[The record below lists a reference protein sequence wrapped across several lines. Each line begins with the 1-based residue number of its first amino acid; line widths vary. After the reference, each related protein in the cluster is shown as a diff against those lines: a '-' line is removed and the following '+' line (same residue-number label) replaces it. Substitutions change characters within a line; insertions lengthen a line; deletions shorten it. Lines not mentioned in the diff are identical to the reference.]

1 MIGDVGRLQSTT
13 IPGELA
19 SMGNCC
25 CWSGVLVASN
35 EPAAEFSGGTAAVV
49 ML

>member
-1 MIGDVGRLQSTT
+1 MVGGVGRLQSIT
-13 IPGELA
+13 GELA
-19 SMGNCC
+19 SMGNGC

-35 EPAAEFSGGTAAVV
+35 EPAAVFSGGTAAVI